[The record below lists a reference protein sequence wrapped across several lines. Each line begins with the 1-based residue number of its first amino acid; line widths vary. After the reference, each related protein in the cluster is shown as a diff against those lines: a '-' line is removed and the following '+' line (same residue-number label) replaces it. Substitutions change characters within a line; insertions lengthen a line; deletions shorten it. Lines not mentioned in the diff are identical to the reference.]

1 VDLPGAWQHLTL
13 SITQLENGL
22 FENGV
27 GFDGSSLRG
36 FKNLH
41 NSDMILLPDPTT
53 AFVDPIYSIPTLSF
67 ICDIIEPLSGEK
79 YARDPRLVAKKAES
93 YLRNSGIAD
102 ISYWGPELEFF
113 IFDGVRFDSN
123 SHESFYHINSKEGIW
138 NSGNDYE
145 DNNGYFIRRK
155 EGYFSTP
162 PADRMSDLRTIIVK
176 AMIRAGLNI
185 DFHHHEVATAGQT
198 EIGMRYDTLTQ
209 QADKTLIGK
218 YITKNICVQNGYTA
232 TFMPKPLY
240 MDNGNAMHVHQ
251 SLWKEG
257 VNFFY
262 DAHGHAQL
270 SQLAR
275 YYIGGLLA
283 HSPALL
289 ALCNP
294 STNSYR
300 RLIPGYE
307 APVHLVYSQS
317 NRGASVRIPVSSANP
332 GAKRIEYRCPDAT
345 CNPYLAFAAMLM
357 AGLDGINNKVDPGQP
372 VDKDIFS
379 LNKDETK
386 NIKSVPDSFEKA
398 LLALENDNEFLLKG
412 NVFTPD
418 LIETWISYKR
428 ENASF

>member
-1 VDLPGAWQHLTL
+1 MMALQINNENQKIIEFAANEKCEFVDLKFVDLPGAWQHLTL
-13 SITQLENGL
+13 SITQL
-22 FENGV
+22 ENGV

-176 AMIRAGLNI
+176 AMIRAG
-185 DFHHHEVATAGQT
+185 VAAPTLRPGQT
-198 EIGMRYDTLTQ
+198 NVSKHQ
-209 QADKTLIGK
+209 CSLI
-218 YITKNICVQNGYTA
+218 
-232 TFMPKPLY
+232 
-240 MDNGNAMHVHQ
+240 
-251 SLWKEG
+251 
-257 VNFFY
+257 
-262 DAHGHAQL
+262 
-270 SQLAR
+270 
-275 YYIGGLLA
+275 
-283 HSPALL
+283 
-289 ALCNP
+289 
-294 STNSYR
+294 
-300 RLIPGYE
+300 
-307 APVHLVYSQS
+307 
-317 NRGASVRIPVSSANP
+317 
-332 GAKRIEYRCPDAT
+332 
-345 CNPYLAFAAMLM
+345 
-357 AGLDGINNKVDPGQP
+357 
-372 VDKDIFS
+372 
-379 LNKDETK
+379 
-386 NIKSVPDSFEKA
+386 
-398 LLALENDNEFLLKG
+398 
-412 NVFTPD
+412 
-418 LIETWISYKR
+418 
-428 ENASF
+428 